1 MSSKALKTL
10 IGGALLAGVA
20 PLAMSAGTVLSHVQ
34 SPVMVN
40 QGDAYV
46 PAERGMQLNP
56 GDQLLVL
63 QGGEAHVNYA
73 SGCKVTLAGNELL
86 RIAAQDACS
95 APAVAAVNAQVS
107 PNAGGGAATGGGAA
121 ASGAGAGAGLGGT
134 IGLGV
139 TLGVAAYAGYEVSD
153 DDDDNREPISR

>member
-1 MSSKALKTL
+1 
-10 IGGALLAGVA
+10 
-20 PLAMSAGTVLSHVQ
+20 
-34 SPVMVN
+34 MVN

-121 ASGAGAGAGLGGT
+121 ASGAGAGLGGT

>member
-1 MSSKALKTL
+1 MSSKALKTI
-10 IGGALLAGVA
+10 IGGALFAGLAPVA
-20 PLAMSAGTVLSHVQ
+20 LAAGTVLSHVQ

-73 SGCKVTLAGNELL
+73 SGCQVTLAGNELL
-86 RIAAQDACS
+86 RIAAEDACS
-95 APAVAAVNAQVS
+95 APSVAAVNAQVS
-107 PNAGGGAATGGGAA
+107 PQAGGGGSTG
-121 ASGAGAGAGLGGT
+121 SGAGGVNTVGL
-134 IGLGV
+134 IAA
-139 TLGVAAYAGYEVSD
+139 LGVAGYAAYEIS